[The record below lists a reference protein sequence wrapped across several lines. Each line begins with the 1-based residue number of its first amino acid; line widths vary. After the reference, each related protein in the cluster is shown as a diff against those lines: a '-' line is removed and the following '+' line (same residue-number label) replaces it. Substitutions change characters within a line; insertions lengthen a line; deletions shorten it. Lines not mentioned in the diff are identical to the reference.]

1 MIRPADDYH
10 RRETEVRDP
19 ALANREPEVRLKH
32 GNERV
37 EYSIAP
43 VPGGWAW
50 RCYAQVSDYSG
61 SASSW
66 NGPVPIRD
74 DALAAALMFAT
85 SALSGSPD
93 SVLAARINPDQGVLL

>member
-1 MIRPADDYH
+1 MITPADDYH
-10 RRETEVRDP
+10 RWEAEVRDP
-19 ALANREPEVRLKH
+19 AKANREPECKLKH
-32 GNERV
+32 GHERV
-37 EYSIAP
+37 EYSIAQI
-43 VPGGWAW
+43 PGGWAW

-66 NGPVPIRD
+66 NGPVPTRD
-74 DALAAALMFAT
+74 DALAAALTFAT

>member
-1 MIRPADDYH
+1 MIRPGDNYD
-10 RRETEVRDP
+10 RWVTEVRDP

-66 NGPVPIRD
+66 NGPVPTRD
-74 DALAAALMFAT
+74 DALAAALTFAT
-85 SALSGSPD
+85 SALSGSP